1 MRQIGISEKD
11 INLSQ
16 KIAKVII
23 LELRIDHSNQD
34 QTYRDAIN
42 KTQQLFLRRDLKTIS
57 LIVSRELSFLGRKH
71 SKNHKCFINTF
82 FPKDCFGS
90 EEITLLFN
98 VSVIKTDTIQFSVL
112 FGLPLFGLPRH
123 CQSSSL

>member
-57 LIVSRELSFLGRKH
+57 LIVSREFYHFWVG
-71 SKNHKCFINTF
+71 NI
-82 FPKDCFGS
+82 PK
-90 EEITLLFN
+90 I
-98 VSVIKTDTIQFSVL
+98 ISVL
-112 FGLPLFGLPRH
+112 
-123 CQSSSL
+123 

>member
-57 LIVSRELSFLGRKH
+57 LIVSREFYHFWVGNILK
-71 SKNHKCFINTF
+71 I
-82 FPKDCFGS
+82 
-90 EEITLLFN
+90 I
-98 VSVIKTDTIQFSVL
+98 SVL
-112 FGLPLFGLPRH
+112 
-123 CQSSSL
+123 

>member
-1 MRQIGISEKD
+1 MQLVGQLLMQFNNIGISEKD

-57 LIVSRELSFLGRKH
+57 LIVSREFYHFWVGNILK
-71 SKNHKCFINTF
+71 I
-82 FPKDCFGS
+82 
-90 EEITLLFN
+90 I
-98 VSVIKTDTIQFSVL
+98 SVL
-112 FGLPLFGLPRH
+112 
-123 CQSSSL
+123 